1 MRMKPISP
9 ETLTAIQRS
18 LYDEMKQGV
27 AAKYNDFQTMRDDG
41 AFLGPWNTWLHQPE
55 LGAASWGITKAL
67 TAFRKLP
74 DTVRQVAI
82 IATGAHFGAAYEI
95 YAHTAVAKAHL
106 GMSERRLSSLAS
118 GERPDDLNDEEAVG
132 FEVTRALLKGG
143 VLPGPTYQQS
153 IEHFGQEGTNELIW
167 LVGHYCAVS
176 ITLNGFD
183 IPVPDTR
190 APKL

>member
-1 MRMKPISP
+1 M
-9 ETLTAIQRS
+9 
-18 LYDEMKQGV
+18 
-27 AAKYNDFQTMRDDG
+27 
-41 AFLGPWNTWLHQPE
+41 
-55 LGAASWGITKAL
+55 

-95 YAHTAVAKAHL
+95 YAHTAVAKARL

-132 FEVTRALLKGG
+132 FDVTRALLGGG
-143 VLPGPTYQQS
+143 VLPDAAYQQS
-153 IEHFGQEGTNELIW
+153 LEHFGQEGTNELIW
-167 LVGHYCAVS
+167 LIGHYCAIS

-183 IPVPDTR
+183 IPVPDTD
-190 APKL
+190 AP